1 MQNGAFDVH
10 AAWNRF
16 SAFQV
21 LGDHMPMTGFRLVL
35 QIAAD
40 PARLDALLEAR
51 ATNSDPLDPEL
62 ARATLRAGLAVVRSD
77 SVSFVYAAPEEAVA
91 LLRPNSVKGV
101 GRSLEVHDQL
111 VSLVAA
117 RLALLVGEEIPV
129 HARIYEFPD
138 LGVARRAFCGVLEAI
153 EEATPLRSAM
163 RLGAQLRGRGEPF
176 HPSMIETLEEQTALL
191 QGGGIDMEA
200 LPPWWWRGVAA
211 RPAANGDVRVFDDL
225 PSGDEFA
232 ALINDP

>member
-1 MQNGAFDVH
+1 MQDGAFDVQ
-10 AAWNRF
+10 AAWKRF

-40 PARLDALLEAR
+40 PAHVDSLLEAR
-51 ATNSDPLDPEL
+51 AGRSDPLDPDL
-62 ARATLRAGLAVVRSD
+62 ARATLRAGLAIVRSD
-77 SVSFVYAAPEEAVA
+77 TVSFVYAAPEQTVA
-91 LLRPNSVKGV
+91 LLRPNSVKGA
-101 GRSLEVHDQL
+101 GRSLEIHDRL

-117 RLALLVGEEIPV
+117 RLALLVGEEIAV

-211 RPAANGDVRVFDDL
+211 RAAGNGEVHVFDDL
-225 PSGDEFA
+225 PSGDDFA
-232 ALINDP
+232 ELVEDP

>member
-1 MQNGAFDVH
+1 
-10 AAWNRF
+10 
-16 SAFQV
+16 
-21 LGDHMPMTGFRLVL
+21 MPMTGFRLVL

-40 PARLDALLEAR
+40 PTRLDGLLEAR
-51 ATNSDPLDPEL
+51 ASQSAPLDPDL
-62 ARATLRAGLAVVRSD
+62 ARATLRAGLGIVRSD
-77 SVSFVYAAPEEAVA
+77 AVSFVYAVPEGAVA
-91 LLRPNSVKGV
+91 LLRPNSVKAV
-101 GRSLEVHDQL
+101 GRSLEVHDRL

-117 RLALLVGEEIPV
+117 RLALLVGEEVSV

-138 LGVARRAFCGVLEAI
+138 LGLVRRAFCGVLEAI

-191 QGGGIDMEA
+191 QGGGIDMET

-211 RPAANGDVRVFDDL
+211 RPAASGDVSVFDDL
-225 PSGDEFA
+225 PSGDDFA
-232 ALINDP
+232 ALVDDP

>member
-1 MQNGAFDVH
+1 MQDGAFDVH
-10 AAWNRF
+10 AAWKRF

-40 PARLDALLEAR
+40 AARVDGLLEAR
-51 ATNSDPLDPEL
+51 ARESDPLDPEL
-62 ARATLRAGLAVVRSD
+62 ARATVRAGLGIVRSD
-77 SVSFVYAAPEEAVA
+77 AVSFVYAAPEETVA

-101 GRSLEVHDQL
+101 GRSLEVHDRL
-111 VSLVAA
+111 VSMVAA
-117 RLALLVGEEIPV
+117 RLALLVGEEVAV

-138 LGVARRAFCGVLEAI
+138 LGVVRRAFCSVLEAI

-163 RLGAQLRGRGEPF
+163 RLGAQLRGRGQPF

-211 RPAANGDVRVFDDL
+211 RPAADGEVRVFDDL
-225 PSGDEFA
+225 PAGDDFA
-232 ALINDP
+232 ALVDDP